1 VKPPR
6 LRARA
11 QSLLASVILDDRRGH
26 RVALVLFGLTTLSA
40 VATGWAM
47 FGAAHSGLAL
57 AGATMFILLSHEM
70 GHFVACRLHGVDSTW
85 PFFLPAPVLNP
96 LVGTLGA
103 VMAIRDRFPTRRAL
117 FDIGVAG
124 PLAGVAACLVVLAV
138 GSATGHVTVPFSGEA
153 TGGEVWELGVP
164 LLWQPALNALS
175 GANANHALGTLGL
188 AAWFGL
194 LLTGLNLMPIGQLD
208 GGHVIY
214 AVFPRRAR
222 LISRFAWVGGIALAV
237 WTPAWLFWGLVI
249 GFLGRRGHP
258 ATVDDS
264 IPIGAARTVVAVLA
278 LAVFALTFVPQPI
291 VFTWEML
298 LRSFAGR

>member
-11 QSLLASVILDDRRGH
+11 RSLLASVILNDRRGH
-26 RVALVLFGLTTLSA
+26 RVALVLFGLTALS
-40 VATGWAM
+40 VAGTGWA
-47 FGAAHSGLAL
+47 FHADHNGLAF
-57 AGATMFILLSHEM
+57 AVATMFILLSHEM

-138 GSATGHVTVPFSGEA
+138 GSATGHVTGPLSGEA

-164 LLWQPALNALS
+164 LLWEPTLNALR
-175 GANANHALGTLGL
+175 GANAGHALGTLGL

-194 LLTGLNLMPIGQLD
+194 LLTGLNLIPIGQLD
-208 GGHVIY
+208 GGHVLY

-222 LISRFAWVGGIALAV
+222 LFSRFAWVGGIALAV
-237 WTPAWLFWGLVI
+237 WTPAWLFWGILI

-258 ATVDDS
+258 TTVDDS
-264 IPIGAARTVVAVLA
+264 LPIGGARIVVAVVA
-278 LAVFALTFVPQPI
+278 LAVFVLTFIPQPI
-291 VFTWEML
+291 VYTWEML
-298 LRSFAGR
+298 LHDLGL